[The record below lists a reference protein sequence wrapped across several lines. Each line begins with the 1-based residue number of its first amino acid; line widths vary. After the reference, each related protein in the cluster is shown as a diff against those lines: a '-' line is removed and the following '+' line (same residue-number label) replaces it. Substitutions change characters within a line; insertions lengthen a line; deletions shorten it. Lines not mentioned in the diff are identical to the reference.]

1 MADVV
6 ICAAQ
11 SVMRAGLS
19 AMVSGRV
26 SGTTTGT
33 IAEVVGQVDSLQA
46 LGKWLQT
53 QRADLAVVELSALGA
68 VDLAAIFDIVDAFS
82 DETFP
87 GETFLDGTRLSVL
100 GLVNDGSAIAPIS
113 LAPTSLLPLIGTGTV
128 SLVPVGVSAHE
139 LRAAITAI
147 LSGFTVFHPD
157 ITDMLSLASTTALDP
172 LASDSLAST
181 AESLSDLAIEPLTPR
196 EIQVLNQLAGGL
208 TNKAIAIALHISE
221 HTVKF
226 HISSLLSKLNVT
238 SRTEAVTVG
247 IRAGL
252 VML

>member
-1 MADVV
+1 MADIV

-53 QRADLAVVELSALGA
+53 QGADLAVVELSALGA

-100 GLVNDGSAIAPIS
+100 GLVNDGAAI
-113 LAPTSLLPLIGTGTV
+113 APTSLLQLISTGTV
-128 SLVPVGVSAHE
+128 SLLPVGVSAHE
-139 LRAAITAI
+139 LRAAIAAI

-157 ITDMLSLASTTALDP
+157 ITEMLSLASDTALDP
-172 LASDSLAST
+172 LASDPLIST
-181 AESLSDLAIEPLTPR
+181 ADSLSKTVTEPLTPR